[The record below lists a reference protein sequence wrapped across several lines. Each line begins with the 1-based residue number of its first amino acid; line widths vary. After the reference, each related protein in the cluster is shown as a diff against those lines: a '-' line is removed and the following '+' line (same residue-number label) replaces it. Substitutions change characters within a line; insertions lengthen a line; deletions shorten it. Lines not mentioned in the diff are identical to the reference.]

1 MKVLV
6 SLLLLYWTISTAWAE
21 ERILALSPHACEI
34 LYAIGAA
41 DEVVGVSQYCDYPA
55 SFGQK
60 PEVANHSRLFSE
72 AALRLRPN
80 LIVASNAALKG
91 LEILKH
97 HGSRIMVTH
106 PETLDDIIRDIERA
120 GKFTGHE
127 DQAAAVSRKM
137 REKLDTIRRNTQQ
150 RKRVFFEVWSDPL
163 MTEAGKSFITHVLDA
178 AGGDNVFAGHD
189 VESMRLNVES
199 VVRASPEVIIVPSK
213 SGDISSRQAFWQ
225 HWLPKARVISINPD
239 LISRPGPRI
248 VDGIAALQQQLK
260 EL

>member
-1 MKVLV
+1 M
-6 SLLLLYWTISTAWAE
+6 STAWAE

-55 SFGQK
+55 SFAQK
-60 PEVANHSRLFSE
+60 PEVASYSRLFTE
-72 AALRLRPN
+72 AALRLRPS
-80 LIVASNAALKG
+80 LIIASNASLKG
-91 LEILKH
+91 LEKLKH
-97 HGSRIMVTH
+97 DGSRIMVTH
-106 PETLDDIIRDIERA
+106 PETLDDIMRDIERL

-127 DQAAAVSRKM
+127 DQAVAVSRKM
-137 REKLDTIRRNTQQ
+137 KEKLGKIRHDTKQ

-178 AGGDNVFAGHD
+178 AGGDNVFAGHA

-199 VVRASPEVIIVPSK
+199 VIRAAPEVIIIPSR
-213 SGDISSRQAFWQ
+213 SGDISSRQAFWK
-225 HWLPKARVISINPD
+225 HWLPQALVIAVNPD

-248 VDGIAALQQQLK
+248 VDGIELLQQQLMQK
-260 EL
+260 GRY